1 MKEDEFKQAKAE
13 LAKKVSTLLQMG
25 TKLVKDKKN
34 LSEYT
39 RKMWMWSRWRA
50 KGALKSEQHQFEVN
64 CMLAER
70 EF

>member
-39 RKMWMWSRWRA
+39 RKMW
-50 KGALKSEQHQFEVN
+50 
-64 CMLAER
+64 
-70 EF
+70 